1 MIRTKNYFYL
11 LIIYMVLTI
20 TLKIFN
26 YNFYLNIFAPIFTT
40 LTLISIIIYL
50 KQFPISKNSK
60 YLKDILL
67 ITILSLIIYL
77 SLGLIFGFTKNYSE
91 YNLINIIIN
100 IKNIMITTITLELL
114 RNILITNNK
123 KNKLIVIII
132 TILII
137 LIELNYHTLITL
149 KTKSQLFK
157 YLFSNILILI
167 TDNILM
173 SYLSLRGSYLSLL
186 NQVLIKLTL
195 ILLPIIPNLDW
206 FLIGSFNLIKVTIIY
221 LIFKYKIAK
230 EKILIKKTSFA
241 LISYAFTLFFATFL
255 IFFMAGSL
263 KYEPIAILSNSMIP
277 TFKRGDV
284 LVFKKLNSKEINNLK
299 PGMIIVYQIGNKNIV
314 HRIVKVIKN
323 NDKVSY
329 KTKGDNNNTSDN
341 LIIKTSNIKGVVKF
355 HIKYLGYPAVY
366 LNEYLKSGD

>member
-20 TLKIFN
+20 TFKIFN

-77 SLGLIFGFTKNYSE
+77 SLGLVFGFTKNYSE
-91 YNLINIIIN
+91 YNLISIIIN

-173 SYLSLRGSYLSLL
+173 SYLSIKNSYLSLL

-299 PGMIIVYQIGNKNIV
+299 PGMIIVYQIGNKDIV

>member
-1 MIRTKNYFYL
+1 
-11 LIIYMVLTI
+11 
-20 TLKIFN
+20 
-26 YNFYLNIFAPIFTT
+26 
-40 LTLISIIIYL
+40 
-50 KQFPISKNSK
+50 
-60 YLKDILL
+60 
-67 ITILSLIIYL
+67 
-77 SLGLIFGFTKNYSE
+77 
-91 YNLINIIIN
+91 
-100 IKNIMITTITLELL
+100 
-114 RNILITNNK
+114 
-123 KNKLIVIII
+123 
-132 TILII
+132 
-137 LIELNYHTLITL
+137 
-149 KTKSQLFK
+149 
-157 YLFSNILILI
+157 
-167 TDNILM
+167 M
-173 SYLSLRGSYLSLL
+173 SYLSLKNSYLSLL
-186 NQVLIKLTL
+186 NQVLIKLTF

-299 PGMIIVYQIGNKNIV
+299 PGMIIVYQVGNKNIV